1 MCVICTHRYI
11 FGDGELVFGEI
22 SQFPI
27 LLLVQLEVS
36 QAAPDVAGPLAQ
48 LPVGVLQLL
57 LPQQNGVHLLFHQS
71 LLLPVRNMRDTMSV
85 SASVL
90 TLVHHANGMCSLV
103 DRQVSTNRHSQYKV
117 VYVRDGLVEMATE
130 FQSD

>member
-11 FGDGELVFGEI
+11 FGDGELVFGEV
-22 SQFPI
+22 SQFSI

-90 TLVHHANGMCSLV
+90 TLVHHANGM